1 MGNVKYP
8 WWFYVQSMI
17 RNYPARKRRRY
28 ENLNRVEKLEFDAVK
43 AARARTRQKE
53 DGRERLEL
61 VRRVYWSREKK
72 TISGIAADLYIS
84 RATAFRWGA
93 EFILTVAECF
103 GIYDPE

>member
-1 MGNVKYP
+1 MGNVKFP
-8 WWFYVQSMI
+8 WWSYVQSMV
-17 RNYPARKRRRY
+17 REYPGRLRKY
-28 ENLNRVEKLEFDAVK
+28 DQLKRVERMEFDAVR
-43 AARARTRQKE
+43 AAVKKTLQKE
-53 DGRERLEL
+53 DGRDRIRL

-72 TISGIAADLYIS
+72 TITGIAMELYVS